1 MYTVKLA
8 DGTVLSGLGMNGNN
22 FVSEA
27 PVDGGV
33 FEDNLDRV
41 IITGPDGITEYE
53 DMKLIQ
59 NKQYGDEWWFVL
71 AEKTKDEIEK
81 EKLDRELVDLWDV
94 VLFGGE

>member
-1 MYTVKLA
+1 MYEIELA
-8 DGTVLSGLGMNGNN
+8 DGTKLEGLRLNGNN
-22 FVSEA
+22 FVSEV

-41 IITGPDGITEYE
+41 IITGPDGTEEYE

-59 NKQYGDEWWFVL
+59 NKRYGDEWWFVL